1 MCSVLHRVAN
11 SSWFTQNFPG
21 FSTISWENPQSLTN
35 QDGWSSYCYKKNDVC
50 YVKKKTGDTI
60 INAEVLNAK
69 FVCSNTSQ
77 FLLIGKK
84 KKKDWKPHLPLP
96 PFSLSFY
103 SPKTVR
109 KGVFLI
115 WHGWDVSPGLTVEM
129 VTTITQ
135 QAPAPSFSRTGNVI
149 FRSLRGAHLKTNQ
162 DNLWF
167 RLSRASI

>member
-84 KKKDWKPHLPLP
+84 KKKTENHTCLSLPSPFPFTLP
-96 PFSLSFY
+96 KQLGKEFSS
-103 SPKTVR
+103 S
-109 KGVFLI
+109 G
-115 WHGWDVSPGLTVEM
+115 TVEM
-129 VTTITQ
+129 S
-135 QAPAPSFSRTGNVI
+135 ARDWLLKWWPPSPNKLLHPASAGQEMSSFVPYVGHI
-149 FRSLRGAHLKTNQ
+149 
-162 DNLWF
+162 
-167 RLSRASI
+167 